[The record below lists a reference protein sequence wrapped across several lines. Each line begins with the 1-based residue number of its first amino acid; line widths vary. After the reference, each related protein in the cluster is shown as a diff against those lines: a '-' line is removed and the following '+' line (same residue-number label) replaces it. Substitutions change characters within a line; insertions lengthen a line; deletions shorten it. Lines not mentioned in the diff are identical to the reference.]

1 MDIGITPGI
10 GAITAAII
18 AAFVGF
24 MSLVITK
31 EQKLSEFRQAW
42 IDGLRDDIADA
53 ISAASTLTVILQ
65 RPSDPPSE
73 AMLREWGR
81 FAASLSRIE
90 LRLNL
95 KEEPH
100 QCLNACIHEAQR
112 LMRRMENYSEDYD
125 QSEWEALQDR
135 VVVISQQLLKIEW
148 DIVKAGEPFYQGVKV
163 TLIIALVIA
172 IIGCLISFS
181 CSSSRDRDSPL
192 PAAIAT
198 SPPPKRV

>member
-1 MDIGITPGI
+1 MDLGITPGI
-10 GAITAAII
+10 GTITAAVI

-24 MSLVITK
+24 LSLVITK
-31 EQKLSEFRQAW
+31 EQKVSEFRQAW
-42 IDGLRDDIADA
+42 IDGLRSDIADA

-65 RPSDPPSE
+65 KPSDPPSD
-73 AMLREWGR
+73 AMLREWAR

-100 QCLNACIHEAQR
+100 QSLNACIQDAQD
-112 LMRRMENYSEDYD
+112 LMRRMEAYSSDYD

-135 VVVISQQLLKIEW
+135 VVEISQRLLKIEW

-163 TLIIALVIA
+163 TLIVALIVA
-172 IIGCLISFS
+172 LLGSLISFACEGPKNRAS
-181 CSSSRDRDSPL
+181 AT
-192 PAAIAT
+192 PAASAT
-198 SPPPKRV
+198 SPPPKRG